1 MPEHDAPFTALRMPV
16 VPVEARPAFASV
28 LRRRLEEELMSPNPT
43 TAAAGSAVA
52 LQVYLTVDGAAEAI
66 DFYRRA
72 FGAVERMRMVDD
84 SGRVG
89 HADLAIGPIT
99 VMLADEHPEMNV
111 LGPRTLGGSPVLL
124 YLQVD
129 DVDAVHERAVAAGA
143 TTLRAPEDQFHGNRT
158 ATIEDPFGHHWML
171 AQPVETLTVDE
182 LAARAAEGGYTTT
195 APADDD
201 IGDEGS
207 APAQ

>member
-1 MPEHDAPFTALRMPV
+1 MPEHDAPFTALRMPI
-16 VPVEARPAFASV
+16 VPVDPRPAFASV

-43 TAAAGSAVA
+43 PTVTGSAVS

-72 FGAVERMRMVDD
+72 FGAVERMRLVDD

-89 HADLAIGPIT
+89 HADLSLGPIT
-99 VMLADEHPEMNV
+99 VMLADEHPEMGV

-158 ATIEDPFGHHWML
+158 ATIVDPFGHSWML
-171 AQPVETLTVDE
+171 AQPVETLSVED
-182 LAARAAEGGYTTT
+182 LAARAAEGGYTTST
-195 APADDD
+195 PDDP
-201 IGDEGS
+201 DEER
-207 APAQ
+207 

>member
-1 MPEHDAPFTALRMPV
+1 MPEPFDAPFAALRTPI
-16 VPVEARPAFASV
+16 VPVDPRPAFASV
-28 LRRRLEEELMSPNPT
+28 LRRRLEEELMSPDPSPT
-43 TAAAGSAVA
+43 ATGAGTAVA
-52 LQVYLTVDGAAEAI
+52 LQVYLTVDGAADAI

-89 HADLAIGPIT
+89 HADLSFGSIT
-99 VMLADEHPEMNV
+99 VMLADEHPEMGV

-143 TTLRAPEDQFHGNRT
+143 TSLRAPEDQFHGNRT
-158 ATIEDPFGHHWML
+158 ATIVDPFGHSWML

-195 APADDD
+195 APED
-201 IGDEGS
+201 GDEE
-207 APAQ
+207 APTDR